1 MKAQYIYINEYGS
14 KEYFS
19 DKEMVVRHREDGP
32 ALEWADGDKFWYRD
46 GLVHREDGPA
56 IDCSNGTKK
65 WYRDGLVHREDGPAL
80 IYSNGSKYW
89 YIDGVQL
96 TEDAFKAR
104 KAPHNGKKVTVDGIE
119 YTLQA

>member
-32 ALEWADGDKFWYRD
+32 ALEWADGDKF
-46 GLVHREDGPA
+46 
-56 IDCSNGTKK
+56 